1 MKRLLLAGAGHAHLF
16 VLRELARRRV
26 PGLEVTL
33 LTPYDRALY
42 SGMLPGWI
50 AGHYTLDELAIPLPP
65 LANAAGARL
74 ILDRLDGLDLL
85 ERQAL
90 TERGAAI
97 PFDSISLATGSSI
110 AVGAI
115 EGVDRFARTLRPT
128 HEFVATWAA
137 LAPRLAEAERP
148 KITVVGAGAGG
159 VEVALAAAH
168 AMHIAGN
175 GAQIQLV
182 TGGALLPGHPP
193 RARALVTTAL
203 MREQVR
209 VIDAV
214 ATRIASDHVE
224 LQGSSPLTSDLTL
237 MSSGAAPP
245 PWLRDT
251 GLALDERGFLAVDRH
266 LRSVSHE
273 AVFGAGDIASIVGEP
288 RARSGV
294 YAVRAGPPLAEN
306 LVRRAQGKPLRSY
319 TPQHRAL
326 YLLAT
331 GPKHAIASWSALA
344 WQGRWVWRWKDR
356 LDRGFIAAF
365 RPS

>member
-1 MKRLLLAGAGHAHLF
+1 LKRLLLAGGGHAHLF

-33 LTPYDRALY
+33 LTPYDRQFY
-42 SGMLPGWI
+42 SGMLPGWM
-50 AGHYTLDELAIPLPP
+50 AGHYTLDELTIPLQP
-65 LANAAGARL
+65 LANAAGAQL
-74 ILDRLDGLDLL
+74 IPDRLNGLDLL
-85 ERQAL
+85 ERHAL

-110 AVGAI
+110 AVNAI

-128 HEFVATWAA
+128 HDFVATWAA

-148 KITVVGAGAGG
+148 KITVIGAGAGG

-168 AMHIAGN
+168 AMNAAGN

-182 TGGALLPGHPP
+182 TGGALLPGHSP
-193 RARALVTTAL
+193 RARSLVATAL
-203 MREQVR
+203 MRKNVR
-209 VIDAV
+209 VIDAI
-214 ATRIASDHVE
+214 ATRIASDHVA
-224 LQGSSPLTSDLTL
+224 LQGSTPLTSDLTL
-237 MSSGAAPP
+237 MACGASPP
-245 PWLRDT
+245 HWLRDT
-251 GLALDERGFLAVDRH
+251 GLALDEQGFLAIDRH

-288 RARSGV
+288 RARSGI

-306 LVRRAQGKPLRSY
+306 LIRRAQGRSLRSY
-319 TPQHRAL
+319 TPQRSAL

-331 GPKHAIASWSALA
+331 GPRNAIASWSGLA
-344 WQGRWVWRWKDR
+344 WQGDWVWRWKDR
-356 LDRGFIAAF
+356 IDRDFIAAF
-365 RPS
+365 RTS